1 MGSGYI
7 KTPKALDASKALL
20 NIQNDDHMCALY
32 CALAALHPVS
42 RKDHPYRV
50 SHYKRYQDDPRTKL
64 NIDGI
69 NFPMQVRD
77 FKKFENQNPSLG
89 VNVFRLGK
97 TKEDCLQVYIK

>member
-1 MGSGYI
+1 MIICVLYI
-7 KTPKALDASKALL
+7 VLL
-20 NIQNDDHMCALY
+20 LHYIQNL
-32 CALAALHPVS
+32 

-64 NIDGI
+64 NIDVI

-89 VNVFRLGK
+89 VNVFWLGK
-97 TKEDCLQVYIK
+97 TKEDCRQVLYQIILKRITRLLLLT